1 VHGLADFLHA
11 GKKASVESPNAE
23 ISAKRKGIGDLEIE
37 GICMA
42 DVVRRGQTTNDEV
55 PFAGMAEDT
64 VREVEIHLSKKNEK
78 EINRNKGKRHTR
90 EEAR

>member
-1 VHGLADFLHA
+1 MADFLHT

-42 DVVRRGQTTNDEV
+42 DVVCRGQTMHDEV

-78 EINRNKGKRHTR
+78 DINRNKGKRHTR